1 MKIKTVGQVMSAACV
16 AVLVSACAS
25 SASAPAQV
33 PAAPVP
39 VRVDTVVLVD
49 TVAAAP
55 IVLGAEAEAG
65 RFDNGKMWT
74 FEYPPM
80 EYFAETYGFTPDSA
94 WFQRARL
101 GSLRL
106 PNCTASFVSPTGLVL
121 TNHHCAR
128 ESVSQ
133 VSEEGETFLDDGFY
147 AETLADERSVE
158 DLYLDQLM
166 AIVDVSDEVDAAP
179 EAIRDSVS
187 ELISERIAADYRGD
201 DSVVVEMISLWN
213 GAKTSAYVF
222 RRFTDLRL
230 VLAPELQLG
239 AFGGD
244 PDNFTYPRYSL
255 DMSFFRVYDV
265 DGEPYEPEF
274 HFPWSTESVGEGD
287 AVFMI
292 GNPGSTS
299 RLQTVAELEFR
310 RDVGDKYTL
319 DFITNRVNVLQSF
332 VDDFPEEAE
341 ELDLRNS
348 VFGLQNQQKAMT
360 GMLQGLHDPV
370 ILARRQDNEDRFQAA
385 IDTDSILSEQYDG
398 LIEQLAAI
406 QEQKGQYAAELGA
419 FLALGNP
426 DFDAAIINRGI
437 LAFQYI
443 NMQGGGAPAEML
455 ADLKTN
461 LRAVGQQQ
469 PELQRRL
476 LAVRLSEFEH
486 FFGMN
491 SDVVRQVLAG
501 RSPEAAAQ
509 AILEQSVL
517 TDSAGAV
524 AAMEGGMLTGN
535 DPAIQMIT
543 AIVPRIG
550 PFQNTFAR
558 LTGEEESITRQIGR
572 ARFEIYGT
580 TDPPDATFSLR
591 IADGLVLPY
600 DYNGTV
606 APIHTTYWGLYDHFY
621 SYGADSDWDLPDRWK
636 NPPAELDLST
646 PLNFVSTADI
656 IGGNSGS
663 PVINTDLEIVGVV
676 FDGNIESLPGD
687 YIYLPE
693 ANRAVTVDAGG
704 IMEALE
710 HIYRAER
717 LVAELRAGARG
728 R

>member
-16 AVLVSACAS
+16 AVLASACAS
-25 SASAPAQV
+25 SASAPTQV
-33 PAAPVP
+33 PAPVT
-39 VRVDTVVLVD
+39 VRVDTVLLVD

-55 IVLGAEAEAG
+55 MLLGAEAEAG

-80 EYFAETYGFTPDSA
+80 EYFAETYGFAPDSA

-147 AETLADERSVE
+147 AETLADERPVE

-179 EAIRDSVS
+179 EAARDSVS

-274 HFPWSTESVGEGD
+274 HFPWSMESVGEGD

-299 RLQTVAELEFR
+299 RLQTIAELEFR
-310 RDVGDKYTL
+310 RDVGDKATL
-319 DFITNRVNVLQSF
+319 DFITNRVNVLKSF

-341 ELDLRNS
+341 ERDLRNS
-348 VFGLQNQQKAMT
+348 VFSLQNQQKAMI
-360 GMLQGLHDPV
+360 GMAKGLADPV
-370 ILARRQDNEDRFQAA
+370 IIARRQDNEDRFRAA
-385 IDTDSILSEQYDG
+385 IDADPTLSEQYGG
-398 LIEQLAAI
+398 LIDQLASI
-406 QEQKGQYAAELGA
+406 QEQKAEYAADLGA

-426 DFDAAIINRGI
+426 DFDAAIISRGI
-437 LAFQYI
+437 LAFQYV
-443 NMQGGGAPAEML
+443 NMQGGGAPPEML
-455 ADLKTN
+455 AELKES
-461 LRAVGQQQ
+461 LRGVVQQP

-476 LAVRLSEFEH
+476 LAARLTEFETY
-486 FFGMN
+486 FGAN
-491 SDVVRQVLAG
+491 SDLVRQVLAG
-501 RSPEAAAQ
+501 RSPDAAAQ

-517 TDSAGAV
+517 TDSAGAIS
-524 AAMEGGMLTGN
+524 AMEGGMLTGN

-558 LTGEEESITRQIGR
+558 LTEEEGSITRQIGR

-636 NPPAELDLST
+636 NPPAEFDLST